1 MNQSSDIWDSSIQGL
16 ERQPAGERRSS
27 AMQQIKSTEV
37 DTLNSAADA
46 LRKRSAHPGESE
58 GLANFEQK
66 AADLL
71 NRSAD
76 YLNDLNADKFKT
88 DVKNQVHEHP
98 GRTLL
103 IAGAAGLL
111 LGAILRRR

>member
-1 MNQSSDIWDSSIQGL
+1 MTQSSDFWESSPSV
-16 ERQPAGERRSS
+16 ERQSSGERSS
-27 AMQQIKSTEV
+27 ALQQIKSTAI
-37 DTLNSAADA
+37 DNLNSAADA
-46 LRKRSAHPGESE
+46 LRKRSAKADREAE
-58 GLANFEQK
+58 GLAGFEQK
-66 AADLL
+66 AADFL

-88 DVKNQVHEHP
+88 DVKNQVHDHP

-103 IAGAAGLL
+103 IAGAVGLM

>member
-1 MNQSSDIWDSSIQGL
+1 MNESSDVWDGRADL

-27 AMQQIKSTEV
+27 ALQQVKSTAV
-37 DTLNSAADA
+37 DNLNNAADA
-46 LRKRSAHPGESE
+46 LRKRSAQAGESE
-58 GLANFEQK
+58 SLANFEQK
-66 AADLL
+66 AADWL

-88 DVKNQVHEHP
+88 DVRNQVHEHP

-111 LGAILRRR
+111 IGTILRRR

>member
-1 MNQSSDIWDSSIQGL
+1 MSQSSDLWDGSQSI
-16 ERQPAGERRSS
+16 ERQSSGERSS
-27 AMQQIKSTEV
+27 ALQQIKSTAV
-37 DTLNSAADA
+37 DNLNSVADA
-46 LRKRSAHPGESE
+46 LRKRSVHAGGEAEGRPG
-58 GLANFEQK
+58 LEQK
-66 AADLL
+66 AADFL

-88 DVKNQVHEHP
+88 DVKNQVHDHP

-103 IAGAAGLL
+103 IAGAVGVM